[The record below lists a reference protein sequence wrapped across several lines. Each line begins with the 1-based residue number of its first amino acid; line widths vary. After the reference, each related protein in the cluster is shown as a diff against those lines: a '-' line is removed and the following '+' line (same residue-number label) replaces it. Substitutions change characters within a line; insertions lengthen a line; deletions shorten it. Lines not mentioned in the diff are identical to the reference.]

1 VGAREKFSLVLTNS
15 MEKTMTDEETRQLFC
30 LGEGIDLDRPRS
42 FLEFKSYREV
52 ADEYFGIWGDW
63 GMIQ

>member
-1 VGAREKFSLVLTNS
+1 
-15 MEKTMTDEETRQLFC
+15 MTDEETRQLFC